1 MVLYTP
7 EIHEL
12 ILAAVAA
19 DRAAV
24 LKPRDFGRWL
34 AAHLA
39 HDSQPS
45 TLARVLHGQR
55 FDFGPLSCV
64 FDVNK
69 VDVVWI
75 KWVCLCR
82 VEI

>member
-1 MVLYTP
+1 MVWYTP

-39 HDSQPS
+39 HDSHPS

-55 FDFGPLSCV
+55 YDFGPLSCV

-69 VDVVWI
+69 VY
-75 KWVCLCR
+75 KLYGSNGCVCAG
-82 VEI
+82 